1 MCGGGGDGGAADR
14 ARQQEEQRQARIR
27 EGMAGIDAAFRPF
40 NDSYYNTKAENYTGY
55 YIPQLKQQYDDALS
69 ALKLQLSSSGLGG
82 SSAGSFGLSR
92 LAQEF
97 ADRQAE
103 IQGKASEY
111 SNQARGN
118 IQDLRSSLVSQLN
131 ATSDPQ
137 AAIQA
142 ANNQAYIQQNRPDT
156 FSPLTSAFSNIAGL
170 YRYDREQAINS
181 GGAYQGM
188 FGNVKPI
195 SGSSGNSGKIVK

>member
-1 MCGGGGDGGAADR
+1 MCGGGGDGGAAER

-27 EGMAGIDAAFRPF
+27 QGMAGIDSALKPF
-40 NDSYYNTKAENYTGY
+40 NDSYFNNKATNYTGY
-55 YIPQLKQQYDDALS
+55 YMPQLGQQYDDALS

-82 SSAGSFGLSR
+82 SSAGAFGLAR
-92 LAQEF
+92 LAKEF
-97 ADRQAE
+97 ADRKAE

-111 SNQARGN
+111 ANQARGN

-142 ANNQAYIQQNRPDT
+142 ANNQAYIQQNRPDS
-156 FSPLTSAFSNIAGL
+156 FSPLTSAFSNLAGL
-170 YRYDREQAINS
+170 FKYDTDKAINS
-181 GGAYQGM
+181 GGVYQGM
-188 FGNVKPI
+188 FGTVKPT
-195 SGSSGNSGKIVK
+195 SGNSGRTVVS

>member
-1 MCGGGGDGGAADR
+1 MCGGGGDGGAAER

-27 EGMAGIDAAFRPF
+27 QGMTGIDTAFKPF
-40 NDSYYNTKAENYTGY
+40 NDSYFNNKATNYTGY
-55 YIPQLKQQYDDALS
+55 YMPQLKQQYDDALS

-111 SNQARGN
+111 ANQARGN

-137 AAIQA
+137 AATQA
-142 ANNQAYIQQNRPDT
+142 ANNQAYIQQNRPDS
-156 FSPLTSAFSNIAGL
+156 FNPLTSAFSNLAGL
-170 YRYDREQAINS
+170 YKYDREQAINS

-188 FGNVKPI
+188 FGNVKPT
-195 SGSSGNSGKIVK
+195 GSNSGKIVK